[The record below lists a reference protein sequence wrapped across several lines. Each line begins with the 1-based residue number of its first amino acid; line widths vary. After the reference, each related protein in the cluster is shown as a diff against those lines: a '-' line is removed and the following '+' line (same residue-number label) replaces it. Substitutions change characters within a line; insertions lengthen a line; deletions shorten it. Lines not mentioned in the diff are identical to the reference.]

1 MKKRLSILGIAALTV
16 LGLAG
21 CNEKGDHEGHSDHAG
36 HTAGQTVCPVSG
48 EALGSMG
55 EPIVVTHEGK
65 EVKLCCKSC
74 LKDFN
79 ADPATYTAK
88 IHGS

>member
-1 MKKRLSILGIAALTV
+1 MKKRLSIIGIAAITV

-21 CNEKGDHEGHSDHAG
+21 CNEENDHEGHSDHTG
-36 HTAGQTVCPVSG
+36 HTAAQTVCPVSG

-79 ADPATYTAK
+79 ADPATYTSK
-88 IHGS
+88 VHGS

>member
-1 MKKRLSILGIAALTV
+1 MKRQLFILGIAAMTALAF
-16 LGLAG
+16 AG
-21 CNEKGDHEGHSDHAG
+21 CNEENDHEGHSDHAG
-36 HTAGQTVCPVSG
+36 HSAAQTVCPVSG

-55 EPIVVTHEGK
+55 EPIVVAHEGK

-79 ADPATYTAK
+79 ADPATYTSK
-88 IHGS
+88 VHGS

>member
-1 MKKRLSILGIAALTV
+1 MTKQLSILTILALTA
-16 LGLAG
+16 LAFVG
-21 CNEKGDHEGHSDHAG
+21 CSEENDHGGHSDHAG
-36 HTAGQTVCPVSG
+36 HAAGQGLCPVSG

-55 EPIVVTHEGK
+55 TPIVVTHEGK

-74 LKDFN
+74 IKDFN

-88 IHGS
+88 VHGS